1 MNDRTTALITVGNA
15 MAARLRQYSFVSDLS
30 DDWDAA
36 ILDIESDSE
45 LAYLLGK
52 MEGRQENFAGHLK
65 ALIEKDPKRVVASDA
80 SYAYGYLEACDKTF
94 EVRDLARASILH
106 YNELLKIAQD
116 LALGFAFLMRGGL
129 RDDPVFAS
137 ARARAEAAFSRLNAL
152 EAASD

>member
-1 MNDRTTALITVGNA
+1 MNDKTTALITAGNA
-15 MAARLRQYSFVSDLS
+15 MAERLRQYSFVSDLS

-52 MEGRQENFAGHLK
+52 MEGRQENFSEHLK

-116 LALGFAFLMRGGL
+116 LAMGFAFVMLGGAK
-129 RDDPVFAS
+129 DDPLVTRANDAA
-137 ARARAEAAFSRLNAL
+137 ARLTAL
-152 EAASD
+152 EAAAD